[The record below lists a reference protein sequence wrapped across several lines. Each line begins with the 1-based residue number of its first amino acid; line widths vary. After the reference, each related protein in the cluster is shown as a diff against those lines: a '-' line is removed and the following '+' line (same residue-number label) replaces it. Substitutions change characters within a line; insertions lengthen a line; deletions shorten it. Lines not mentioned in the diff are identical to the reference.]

1 MLRRKI
7 YDRLLDWKD
16 NDKGSCALLVAGAR
30 RVGKSFIARE
40 FARKEYKSHIFIDF
54 SEASDETKDLFMHE
68 TGDLDLFFAK
78 LSALFRTKLF
88 ERESLFV
95 FDEVQQFPRAREL
108 IKKFVRDGRYDYLET
123 GSLITLRKNVEDIV
137 IPSEEERIEMFPFDF
152 EEFLWATGDE
162 STFPILRDAF
172 EKRIPLGQAL
182 HRQVMNLFR
191 QYMLVGGMPQPVLEY
206 LKEKDFR
213 AADRIKRRIL
223 RLYRDD
229 VTKFAGRNQAK
240 VLSVFDGIPSQL
252 SRKEKRYRLSSLDP
266 NARMREYEDAFV
278 WLAEAMV
285 VNVCFN
291 STDPSVG
298 LSLNAERTTRKCY
311 MADTGLLVSHSFSDD
326 GSADNDLYRDILLDR
341 LHVNEGMLV
350 ENVVAQELRSGGH
363 SLFFFSRSDSSDRSN
378 DMEIDFLIRSG
389 RRICPVEVKSAAYQH
404 HASLD
409 KFRDRFSGML
419 GQPYILY
426 TKDLMEKDGILHL
439 PIYMAGLL

>member
-78 LSALFRTKLF
+78 LSALFRTRLF

-137 IPSEEERIEMFPFDF
+137 IPSEEERIEMFPLDF

-162 STFPILRDAF
+162 STFPLLRDAF

-191 QYMLVGGMPQPVLEY
+191 QYMLVG
-206 LKEKDFR
+206 
-213 AADRIKRRIL
+213 
-223 RLYRDD
+223 
-229 VTKFAGRNQAK
+229 
-240 VLSVFDGIPSQL
+240 
-252 SRKEKRYRLSSLDP
+252 
-266 NARMREYEDAFV
+266 
-278 WLAEAMV
+278 
-285 VNVCFN
+285 
-291 STDPSVG
+291 
-298 LSLNAERTTRKCY
+298 
-311 MADTGLLVSHSFSDD
+311 
-326 GSADNDLYRDILLDR
+326 
-341 LHVNEGMLV
+341 
-350 ENVVAQELRSGGH
+350 
-363 SLFFFSRSDSSDRSN
+363 
-378 DMEIDFLIRSG
+378 
-389 RRICPVEVKSAAYQH
+389 
-404 HASLD
+404 
-409 KFRDRFSGML
+409 
-419 GQPYILY
+419 
-426 TKDLMEKDGILHL
+426 
-439 PIYMAGLL
+439 

>member
-78 LSALFRTKLF
+78 LSALFRTRLF

-191 QYMLVGGMPQPVLEY
+191 QYMLVG
-206 LKEKDFR
+206 
-213 AADRIKRRIL
+213 
-223 RLYRDD
+223 
-229 VTKFAGRNQAK
+229 
-240 VLSVFDGIPSQL
+240 
-252 SRKEKRYRLSSLDP
+252 
-266 NARMREYEDAFV
+266 
-278 WLAEAMV
+278 
-285 VNVCFN
+285 
-291 STDPSVG
+291 
-298 LSLNAERTTRKCY
+298 
-311 MADTGLLVSHSFSDD
+311 
-326 GSADNDLYRDILLDR
+326 
-341 LHVNEGMLV
+341 
-350 ENVVAQELRSGGH
+350 
-363 SLFFFSRSDSSDRSN
+363 
-378 DMEIDFLIRSG
+378 
-389 RRICPVEVKSAAYQH
+389 
-404 HASLD
+404 
-409 KFRDRFSGML
+409 
-419 GQPYILY
+419 
-426 TKDLMEKDGILHL
+426 
-439 PIYMAGLL
+439 